1 MREDATQCLAVPK
14 NQGADESDTLAI
26 TSITR
31 I

>member
-1 MREDATQCLAVPK
+1 MREDATQRLTAPD
-14 NQGADESDTLAI
+14 NQGADESKTLAI